1 MSNLTKREKLI
12 RYKSVHDSVKRLMTK
27 FIILIC
33 VNIVA
38 CVAVNFMKTSQSIN
52 IALLGVLGAITAIT
66 LGLLIVSF

>member
-1 MSNLTKREKLI
+1 
-12 RYKSVHDSVKRLMTK
+12 MTK